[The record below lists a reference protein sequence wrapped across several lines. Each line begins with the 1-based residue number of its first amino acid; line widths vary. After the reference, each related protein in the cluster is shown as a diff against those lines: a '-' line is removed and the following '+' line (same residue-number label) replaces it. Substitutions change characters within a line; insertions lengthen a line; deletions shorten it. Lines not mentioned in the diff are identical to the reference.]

1 MQVSNFARENEK
13 KVRIRTLLGSE
24 QTTKSTLSKE
34 PEFNWIK
41 THVWSSH
48 RGAVV
53 NESDSEP

>member
-53 NESDSEP
+53 NESD